1 LLHDTSIKTFT
12 QFFILLLLLF
22 SASCKNDS
30 SKNAQEAIQ
39 EKTIVLKYAKG
50 FSITDYGTYKVL
62 EIKNPWPKSE
72 KTYKYVLTS
81 QKSISKNQF
90 HKNDF
95 EAIIS
100 IPVKKIVVTSTTHIP
115 SLELLT
121 EEQTLVGFPGINY
134 ISSEK
139 TRELIDNGN
148 VRDLG
153 KNESINT
160 EVLLELSPDAVIG
173 FGIDNDNKTFETIK
187 KSNIPVIYNG
197 DWVENSPLAKA
208 EWIKFFGILYNKEK
222 QADSIFNTIE
232 ESYIEAKKLAA
243 KVNYQ
248 PTILSGAMH
257 NDIWYLPN
265 GSSTEAQLLADANTN
280 YLFKETQGTGSLSLN
295 FETVFAKAKDADI
308 WLSPSNYSS
317 LEALKKNTEHYTMF
331 KAY

>member
-1 LLHDTSIKTFT
+1 MLHDTSIKSLA
-12 QFFILLLLLF
+12 QFFILLILLF

-30 SKNAQEAIQ
+30 SKNVEEAIQ

-72 KTYKYVLTS
+72 KTYKYVLAS
-81 QKSISKNQF
+81 QNSISKNQF
-90 HKNDF
+90 NKNDF

-100 IPVKKIVVTSTTHIP
+100 IPLKRIVVTSTTHIP

-121 EEQTLVGFPGINY
+121 EEQTLVGFPGIDY

-148 VRDLG
+148 IRELG
-153 KNESINT
+153 KYESINT

-265 GSSTEAQLLADANTN
+265 GSSTEAQLLSDANTN
-280 YLFKETQGTGSLSLN
+280 YLFKETKGT
-295 FETVFAKAKDADI
+295 
-308 WLSPSNYSS
+308 
-317 LEALKKNTEHYTMF
+317 
-331 KAY
+331 

>member
-1 LLHDTSIKTFT
+1 MLHDTSIKTLA
-12 QFFILLLLLF
+12 QFFILLILLF
-22 SASCKNDS
+22 SASCKNDT
-30 SKNAQEAIQ
+30 SKNVKEAIQ

-90 HKNDF
+90 NKNDF

-100 IPVKKIVVTSTTHIP
+100 IPLKRIVVTSTTHIP

-121 EEQTLVGFPGINY
+121 EQQTLVGFPGIDY

-148 VRDLG
+148 IRDLG

-208 EWIKFFGILYNKEK
+208 EWIKFFGILYNK
-222 QADSIFNTIE
+222 
-232 ESYIEAKKLAA
+232 
-243 KVNYQ
+243 
-248 PTILSGAMH
+248 
-257 NDIWYLPN
+257 
-265 GSSTEAQLLADANTN
+265 
-280 YLFKETQGTGSLSLN
+280 
-295 FETVFAKAKDADI
+295 
-308 WLSPSNYSS
+308 
-317 LEALKKNTEHYTMF
+317 
-331 KAY
+331 